1 MSSTLNDLLATFSD
15 PAKSHAAMVHLPIAL
30 CFIAPVFL
38 LVAGVLP
45 GRRRMGAF
53 IAMIL
58 YAVLAIATVVTIQSG
73 EAAYD
78 AIGDVPA
85 AVGTMTHE
93 HGEMAERV
101 WTWGLFGAVI
111 AGVGLLKEKKK
122 LATGAV
128 WVGLAFG
135 LFTAGW
141 GAVAAHKVKQRF
153 GRIVLIAV
161 HFVENVFPV
170 LEDRC
175 MGCHRAGRAESG
187 LDLTS
192 MDAILRGAD
201 HGPVLKPG
209 YPEASMMLTVI
220 RGNHPE
226 IDRMPKGKRGP
237 LTDEQT
243 EAIRLWIEQGAVWSG
258 RKE

>member
-1 MSSTLNDLLATFSD
+1 
-15 PAKSHAAMVHLPIAL
+15 
-30 CFIAPVFL
+30 
-38 LVAGVLP
+38 
-45 GRRRMGAF
+45 
-53 IAMIL
+53 
-58 YAVLAIATVVTIQSG
+58 
-73 EAAYD
+73 
-78 AIGDVPA
+78 
-85 AVGTMTHE
+85 MTHE

-101 WTWGLFGAVI
+101 WTWGLVGAVI

-141 GAVAAHKVKQRF
+141 GAVAAHK
-153 GRIVLIAV
+153 GGVLVYEHGVGTPNPVLAQDTHTPDTPADPRAV